1 MRIRFCGRMP
11 AASARR
17 CEPRPGIGEFCPVHA
32 PRPAYRR
39 GMTAEPYIAEDGDE
53 PDQAEIEA
61 AVAEYREWVFA
72 GCPGE
77 LSHDE
82 AMAELLTQ

>member
-1 MRIRFCGRMP
+1 
-11 AASARR
+11 
-17 CEPRPGIGEFCPVHA
+17 
-32 PRPAYRR
+32 
-39 GMTAEPYIAEDGDE
+39 MTAEPYIAEDGDE

-82 AMAELLTQ
+82 AMAELLRQ